1 MKNIPLIFSVTYFKT
16 SAHWPVSLGF
26 LTQPL
31 HNYHSSNISGCRGFI
46 NHFILAEPPS
56 FLNAPEAVTKAAVG
70 MDAMISCRVFG
81 APEPVVTWT
90 SVTQNN
96 TEIDNF
102 RFETLENGTLF
113 IKVYIAGAKAK
124 RTRKSTTDIAA
135 ATFYLCDAFSSLLL
149 FLIL

>member
-1 MKNIPLIFSVTYFKT
+1 
-16 SAHWPVSLGF
+16 
-26 LTQPL
+26 
-31 HNYHSSNISGCRGFI
+31 
-46 NHFILAEPPS
+46 
-56 FLNAPEAVTKAAVG
+56 

-96 TEIDNF
+96 TEIDNY

-113 IKVYIAGAKAK
+113 IKVHIAGAKAK
-124 RTRKSTTDIAA
+124 RTRKNTTDIAA